1 MEPKGKLGE
10 AQALTEQLL
19 DKLKDAAFYAENENK
34 GPTTAW
40 VYRRFMEQ
48 INKTQRV
55 ISQKSTG
62 VFQATLW
69 IHSLDDP
76 DADKLK
82 ATARQTIFE
91 DIQDSLKRK
100 PTKSTQP
107 SKDNT

>member
-1 MEPKGKLGE
+1 M
-10 AQALTEQLL
+10 
-19 DKLKDAAFYAENENK
+19 
-34 GPTTAW
+34 
-40 VYRRFMEQ
+40 
-48 INKTQRV
+48 
-55 ISQKSTG
+55 S
-62 VFQATLW
+62 
-69 IHSLDDP
+69 